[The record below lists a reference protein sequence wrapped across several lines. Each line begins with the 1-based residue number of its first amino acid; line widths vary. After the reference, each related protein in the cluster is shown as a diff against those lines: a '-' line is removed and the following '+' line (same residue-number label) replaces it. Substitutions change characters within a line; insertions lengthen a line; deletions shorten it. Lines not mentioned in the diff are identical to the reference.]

1 MRTWSQEAGAN
12 LGPYFANFGWPYTD
26 SMKTMLTPLKPW
38 MPANFPPTKPG
49 TKPAKSTLFG
59 SKNEA
64 MAGKDEAQGDN
75 QSTNAQ

>member
-1 MRTWSQEAGAN
+1 MRVV
-12 LGPYFANFGWPYTD
+12 ANFGWPYTD

-49 TKPAKSTLFG
+49 AKPAKSTLFG